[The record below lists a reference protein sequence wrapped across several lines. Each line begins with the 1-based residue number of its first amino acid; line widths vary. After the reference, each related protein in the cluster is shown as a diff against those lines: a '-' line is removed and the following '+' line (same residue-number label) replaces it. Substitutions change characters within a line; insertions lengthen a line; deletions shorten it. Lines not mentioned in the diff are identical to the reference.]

1 MASHAGLGEGPREM
15 PLVSAPLT
23 LAARGAGRTAA
34 PGEAC
39 CVAEPRPRTHAWQV
53 LKKCLPNG
61 MGALC
66 FHFPFCNAWSL
77 PDAGERVI

>member
-1 MASHAGLGEGPREM
+1 MASHAGLAEGPREM
-15 PLVSAPLT
+15 PLMSAPLM

-39 CVAEPRPRTHAWQV
+39 CVAEPRPRAYVWQV
-53 LKKCLPNG
+53 LNKRPNR

-66 FHFPFCNAWSL
+66 FHFPFCNVWSL